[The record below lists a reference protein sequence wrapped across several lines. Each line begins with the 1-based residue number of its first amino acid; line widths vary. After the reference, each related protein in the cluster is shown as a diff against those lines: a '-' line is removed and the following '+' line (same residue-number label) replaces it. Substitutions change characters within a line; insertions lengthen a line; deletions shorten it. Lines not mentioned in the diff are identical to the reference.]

1 MCKNK
6 QEKTYF
12 EDENVGDAAKEIG
25 IIVSLTISYI
35 SLQERAVWSKYKSK
49 CMLKNKHAYLCLF
62 PYAR

>member
-35 SLQERAVWSKYKSK
+35 SLQERAV
-49 CMLKNKHAYLCLF
+49 
-62 PYAR
+62 